1 MVDNHEHRAPQEAGQ
16 PRSASASRAGC
27 AGARYGI
34 LDSLRCLDGGWSC
47 QRIVTML
54 VCLAVLGMWMW
65 GCFWEGKYIHLG
77 WEEVTLLVGS
87 QTAKAGQLYFERGLH
102 GPADGPEGE
111 G

>member
-1 MVDNHEHRAPQEAGQ
+1 MNV
-16 PRSASASRAGC
+16 
-27 AGARYGI
+27 GI
-34 LDSLRCLDGGWSC
+34 FDSLRCLDGGWSC

-102 GPADGPEGE
+102 SPADGTEGGPGGE